1 MRLWHILRSRTRSL
15 LFRRR
20 REEELAEE
28 LRLHIEQQADYWI
41 AQGLDSEEARLRA
54 RRQFGNVE
62 SLKEASRDARG
73 TGVWD
78 ALVRDTRHA
87 ARRLLRDWRFS
98 VPAVLLLS
106 LGIGANTAIFSIVN
120 ATLFR
125 PSPFADSSRLVEL
138 YQNTKEGAPGTNTY
152 PVYLD
157 MATSTNV
164 FAHVMAVTPPLTV
177 SYRDGQGP
185 VRSGTAEY
193 ATPTFPTVL
202 GIQPSLGRWFT
213 ADEERLGAPLVA
225 VIGHQAWT
233 KRFGADPGV
242 IGRTVYVQGLPTTI
256 IGVGPAGYRST
267 FDIGLV
273 TDFWLPIASALG
285 PLTSVGARRP
295 RPRSS

>member
-1 MRLWHILRSRTRSL
+1 MSNQT
-15 LFRRR
+15 
-20 REEELAEE
+20 E
-28 LRLHIEQQADYWI
+28 
-41 AQGLDSEEARLRA
+41 
-54 RRQFGNVE
+54 
-62 SLKEASRDARG
+62 SRDARG
-73 TGVWD
+73 TAVWD

-98 VPAVLLLS
+98 VPAVLLLG

-125 PSPFADSSRLVEL
+125 PSPFADSERLVEL

-157 MATSTNV
+157 MATATNV

-177 SYRDGQGP
+177 SYREGQGP
-185 VRSGTAEY
+185 VRNGTAEY
-193 ATPTFPTVL
+193 ATPSFPAVL

-233 KRFGADPGV
+233 TRFGADPGV
-242 IGRTVYVQGLPTTI
+242 IGRTRLRAGPADDDHRCRTSGLPQHVRHRR
-256 IGVGPAGYRST
+256 GHRLLAADR
-267 FDIGLV
+267 
-273 TDFWLPIASALG
+273 
-285 PLTSVGARRP
+285 VGAWSAHQRARAP
-295 RPRSS
+295 PKPRSS